1 MLQSLILQPSSD
13 SLAPAIDPQPLCVV
27 MAQSYY
33 TTDLHQANQS
43 FSISITNFDGWEW
56 NDGQQKSFRL
66 HHGKVASKTVL
77 SWQLTDWHKPFRLLQ
92 LAGDLFVWGCFFV
105 RSRGFCNWHASFLL
119 DLKNNVYVWSNQRKQ
134 KLIYWYIFTCPIYY
148 FFLSR
153 YQFSS

>member
-1 MLQSLILQPSSD
+1 MKEISKWSAQKKKNTCGSQYASEYNSLLQSLILQPSSD
-13 SLAPAIDPQPLCVV
+13 SLTPAIDPQPLCVV

-77 SWQLTDWHKPFRLLQ
+77 SWQLTD
-92 LAGDLFVWGCFFV
+92 
-105 RSRGFCNWHASFLL
+105 
-119 DLKNNVYVWSNQRKQ
+119 
-134 KLIYWYIFTCPIYY
+134 
-148 FFLSR
+148 
-153 YQFSS
+153 